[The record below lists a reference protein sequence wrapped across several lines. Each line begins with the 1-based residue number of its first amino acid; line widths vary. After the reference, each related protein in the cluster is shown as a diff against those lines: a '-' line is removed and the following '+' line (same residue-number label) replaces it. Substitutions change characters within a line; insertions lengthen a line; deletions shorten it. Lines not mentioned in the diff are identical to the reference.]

1 MFYLIGGV
9 PRSGKTT
16 LAKKLSLK
24 VGVPWV
30 STDTLESVVMEYV
43 SPESFERLFPKS
55 RMRKKTNLS
64 NDEMY
69 AQYAS
74 KEIID
79 SYISQGKSLERAIQ
93 MFVECEAKYNHQ
105 FILEGHHIQPEFVA
119 RLKERFELKAI
130 FVGRDS
136 VEKTVDAT
144 TQHANENDWVTTKT
158 KNPET
163 FQKIAEMLVDFSQYV
178 SESAKANGLTYVNV
192 EDHFNEK
199 IEEVSTMLATN

>member
-16 LAKKLSLK
+16 LAKKLALK
-24 VGVPWV
+24 TGIPWV
-30 STDTLESVVMEYV
+30 STDTLESVVMGYV
-43 SPESFERLFPKS
+43 SPESLDNMFPKS
-55 RMRKKTNLS
+55 LIRKQTNQS

-69 AQYAS
+69 TAYSSAQIVDAYLT
-74 KEIID
+74 
-79 SYISQGKSLERAIQ
+79 QGKSLERAIEA
-93 MFVECEAKYNHQ
+93 FVECETKYKHE
-105 FILEGHHIQPEFVA
+105 FILEGHHIHPEFVA

-136 VEKTVDAT
+136 VEKTVGAI

-163 FQKIAEMLVDFSQYV
+163 YQKIAGMLVNFSQYFR
-178 SESAKANGLTYVNV
+178 ESAKVNGLTYISV
-192 EDHFNEK
+192 EDNYNEK
-199 IEEVSTMLATN
+199 IEEVSTTLATN